1 MQSLEP
7 VILQKV
13 LNDLKS
19 DNQRKKVK
27 IILGDILDKAMRN
40 DLLIK
45 NPAKH
50 LITQIDNEYPKR
62 RRVLMF
68 RKLNYFL
75 NIAKSVKSALG
86 EKTMCL
92 VRDDQGSYFEIHTPK
107 TFYGNRIIPLTSKCV
122 ETLMRQKN

>member
-86 EKTMCL
+86 EKNNVPCT
-92 VRDDQGSYFEIHTPK
+92 
-107 TFYGNRIIPLTSKCV
+107 
-122 ETLMRQKN
+122 

>member
-27 IILGDILDKAMRN
+27 IILGDILDKAMGN

-50 LITQIDNEYPKR
+50 LIMQIDNEYPKR

-86 EKTMCL
+86 EKNNVPCT
-92 VRDDQGSYFEIHTPK
+92 
-107 TFYGNRIIPLTSKCV
+107 
-122 ETLMRQKN
+122 